1 MNELQT
7 KKDLV
12 IKTLEDF
19 KLIDLF
25 EIDKLE
31 SGKTIVF
38 KAIQSLEE
46 SQCITFITINETV
59 YSTATIYFATLKDVS
74 KKEKI
79 LDLMNDLNLKYKGSK
94 YFINN
99 ENEIGVQIEY
109 IADARSFNAEL
120 FISVFQN
127 KIQMLIESHYSKF
140 MKII

>member
-1 MNELQT
+1 MNELQI

-19 KLIDLF
+19 KMIDLF
-25 EIDKLE
+25 EIDNIE
-31 SGKTIVF
+31 NGNTTVF
-38 KAIQSLEE
+38 KSIQNLEQ
-46 SQCITFITINETV
+46 SQGIIFLAINETV
-59 YSTATIYFATLKDVS
+59 YSTATIYFATLKDVA

-79 LDLMNDLNLKYKGSK
+79 LNLMNDLNIEYKGSK

-99 ENEIGVQIEY
+99 GNEIGVQIEY

-120 FISVFQN
+120 FINVFKT
-127 KIQMLIESHYSKF
+127 KINRLLESHYSEF